1 MPAHL
6 ADDIASSRK
15 TLPAAAPR
23 PRDAHEILTRIDQP
37 LAAAV
42 DHVERAAIKRA
53 MTLCDGR
60 LEDAARLLG
69 LSRKGLYLKRQRLNL
84 E

>member
-1 MPAHL
+1 
-6 ADDIASSRK
+6 
-15 TLPAAAPR
+15 
-23 PRDAHEILTRIDQP
+23 
-37 LAAAV
+37 
-42 DHVERAAIKRA
+42 